1 MNDQL
6 KSSTNTIINKLE
18 GWYETFMA
26 YLPNLAVA
34 ILVMVLS
41 YFLSRLVYSAV
52 QKLIYKR
59 IDQTSVTRLISRI
72 CSIAVVLLGLFLA
85 LSAMD
90 LSKSLN
96 GLLAGAGI
104 SGLVIG
110 LALQGTLSNT
120 FSGIVLSFRKNIK
133 IGNWISTNGY
143 EGEVTD
149 INLNYLV
156 MREADNNLVVLP
168 NKTILENP
176 FKNYSL
182 TKLWRVTL
190 ECGVGYESDLEQVK
204 ELTQEVIESN
214 FEQESLDKEFE
225 FYYTSF
231 GGSSVDFICR
241 FWIRGK
247 DGRAR
252 LRAKSRAMIE
262 LKKAFERHNI
272 NIPFPIRTL
281 QFENTNGLELI
292 RRETLNGVEV

>member
-6 KSSTNTIINKLE
+6 KSSATTITAKLE
-18 GWYETFMA
+18 GWYDTMVA

-34 ILVMVLS
+34 SIVLILS
-41 YFLSRLVYSAV
+41 YFLSRLVYNGV
-52 QKLIYKR
+52 LKLIYKR
-59 IDQTSVTRLISRI
+59 IEQTSVTRLIARV
-72 CSIAVVLLGLFLA
+72 CSVVVVLLGLFLA
-85 LSAMD
+85 LSAMN

-120 FSGIVLSFRKNIK
+120 FSGIVLSFRKTIK
-133 IGNWISTNGY
+133 IGNWISSNGY

-149 INLNYLV
+149 IKLNYLV
-156 MREADNNLVVLP
+156 LREADNNVVVLP

-182 TKLWRVTL
+182 TTLWRVTL
-190 ECGVGYESDLEQVK
+190 ECGVGYESDLEKVRA
-204 ELTQEVIESN
+204 LTEEVITDN
-214 FEQESLDKEFE
+214 FDQEELDKEFE

-231 GGSSVDFICR
+231 GNSSIDFICR
-241 FWIRGK
+241 FWIQGK
-247 DGRAR
+247 DGKAR
-252 LRAKSRAMIE
+252 LRAKSKAMVE
-262 LKKAFERHNI
+262 LKKAFDRHDI

-281 QFENTNGLELI
+281 QFESENGLELVQKK
-292 RRETLNGVEV
+292 TYNGVEA

>member
-6 KSSTNTIINKLE
+6 TSSTTTIIGKLE
-18 GWYETFMA
+18 SWYETFMA

-34 ILVMVLS
+34 SLVLLIS
-41 YFLSRLVYSAV
+41 YFTSRLVYNSV
-52 QKLIYKR
+52 LKLINNR
-59 IDQTSVTRLISRI
+59 IEQKSVTRLVARV
-72 CSIAVVLLGLFLA
+72 CSILVVLLGLFLA
-85 LSAMD
+85 LSAMN

-120 FSGIVLSFRKNIK
+120 FSGIVLSFRKTIK
-133 IGNWISTNGY
+133 IGNWISTSGY
-143 EGEVTD
+143 EGEVKD
-149 INLNYLV
+149 IKLNYLV
-156 MREADNNLVVLP
+156 LREADNNIVVLP

-176 FKNYSL
+176 FKNFSL
-182 TKLWRVTL
+182 TNLWRVTL
-190 ECGVGYESDLEQVK
+190 DCGVGYESDLEHVK
-204 ELTQEVIESN
+204 HLAREVITAH
-214 FEQESLDKEFE
+214 FDQEELDKEFE

-231 GGSSVDFICR
+231 GSSSIDFICR

-252 LRAKSRAMIE
+252 LKAKSQAMIE
-262 LKKAFERHNI
+262 LKKAFDQHDI

-281 QFENTNGLELI
+281 QFENEKNLELVH
-292 RRETLNGVEV
+292 RPALEGAEV

>member
-6 KSSTNTIINKLE
+6 NSSTTTIIDKLD
-18 GWYETFMA
+18 GWYDTFVA

-34 ILVMVLS
+34 SIVLLLS
-41 YFLSRLVYSAV
+41 YFLSRLVYNAV
-52 QKLIYKR
+52 LKLINKKVK
-59 IDQTSVTRLISRI
+59 QTSVTRLIARI
-72 CSIAVVLLGLFLA
+72 CSISTVLIGLFLA

-110 LALQGTLSNT
+110 LALQGTLTNT

-156 MREADNNLVVLP
+156 LREADNNVVVLP
-168 NKTILENP
+168 NKIILENP

-182 TKLWRVTL
+182 TTLWRVTL
-190 ECGVGYESDLEQVK
+190 DCGVGYESDLEKVRA
-204 ELTQEVIESN
+204 LTREVITDH
-214 FEQESLDKEFE
+214 FDQEELDKEFE

-231 GGSSVDFICR
+231 GSSSIDFICR

-252 LRAKSRAMIE
+252 LRAKSKAMIE
-262 LKKAFERHNI
+262 LKKAFDRHDI

-281 QFENTNGLELI
+281 QFENEKGLELVDK
-292 RRETLNGVEV
+292 RPLNGVEA

>member
-6 KSSTNTIINKLE
+6 KSSATTITAKLE
-18 GWYETFMA
+18 GWYDTMVA

-34 ILVMVLS
+34 SIVLILS
-41 YFLSRLVYSAV
+41 YFLSRLVYNGV
-52 QKLIYKR
+52 LKLIYKR
-59 IDQTSVTRLISRI
+59 IEQTSVTRLIARV
-72 CSIAVVLLGLFLA
+72 CSVVVVLLGLFLA
-85 LSAMD
+85 LSAMN

-120 FSGIVLSFRKNIK
+120 FSGIVLSFRKTIK
-133 IGNWISTNGY
+133 IGNWISSNGY

-149 INLNYLV
+149 IKLNYLV
-156 MREADNNLVVLP
+156 LREADNNVVVLP

-182 TKLWRVTL
+182 TTLWRVTL
-190 ECGVGYESDLEQVK
+190 ECGVGYESDLEKVRA
-204 ELTQEVIESN
+204 LTEEVITDN
-214 FEQESLDKEFE
+214 FDQEELDKEFE

-231 GGSSVDFICR
+231 GNSSIDFICR
-241 FWIRGK
+241 FWIQGK
-247 DGRAR
+247 DGKAR
-252 LRAKSRAMIE
+252 LRAKSKAMVE
-262 LKKAFERHNI
+262 LKKAFDRHDI

-281 QFENTNGLELI
+281 QFESENGLELVHKK
-292 RRETLNGVEV
+292 TYNGVEA

>member
-1 MNDQL
+1 MNEQL
-6 KSSTNTIINKLE
+6 TSSTTTIMDKLE
-18 GWYETFMA
+18 SWYETFVA

-34 ILVMVLS
+34 TIVLVLS
-41 YFLSRLVYSAV
+41 YFLSRLVYNAV
-52 QKLIYKR
+52 LKLIYKKVK
-59 IDQTSVTRLISRI
+59 QTSVTRLIART
-72 CSIAVVLLGLFLA
+72 CSVTVVLLGLFLA
-85 LSAMD
+85 LSAMN

-133 IGNWISTNGY
+133 IGNWVSTNGY

-156 MREADNNLVVLP
+156 LREADNNVVVLP
-168 NKTILENP
+168 NKKILENP

-182 TKLWRVTL
+182 TTFWRVTL
-190 ECGVGYESDLEQVK
+190 ECGVGYESDLDKVR
-204 ELTQEVIESN
+204 ELTQKVITDN
-214 FEQESLDKEFE
+214 FDQEELDKEFE

-231 GGSSVDFICR
+231 GSSSIDFICR
-241 FWIRGK
+241 FWIRGE

-252 LRAKSRAMIE
+252 LRAKSRAMIA
-262 LKKAFERHNI
+262 LKKAFDQHDI

-281 QFENTNGLELI
+281 QFENENGLELVH
-292 RRETLNGVEV
+292 RKALNGVEA